1 MSWILFD
8 DQSRLSKVL
17 TYLKEKNERKKR
29 IYIQFSFF
37 LLLTS
42 LLDFVIVTLFLFFS
56 FIFLYILFRFLLFFL
71 SFFIHSFTHTSTY
84 YYRRRL
90 LWKWPL
96 LRLLVLLR
104 FLYILTLVLFL
115 IVVLIE
121 HWYRSIDQHST

>member
-1 MSWILFD
+1 LFD

-56 FIFLYILFRFLLFFL
+56 FIFFYIFYFDFFFFSSLFL
-71 SFFIHSFTHTSTY
+71 FIHSLIPQHTTIGGDCCENDLYSAFLFFFVFFIFS
-84 YYRRRL
+84 L
-90 LWKWPL
+90 LFSFSSSCSL
-96 LRLLVLLR
+96 N
-104 FLYILTLVLFL
+104 ID
-115 IVVLIE
+115 
-121 HWYRSIDQHST
+121 IDQSISILHKY